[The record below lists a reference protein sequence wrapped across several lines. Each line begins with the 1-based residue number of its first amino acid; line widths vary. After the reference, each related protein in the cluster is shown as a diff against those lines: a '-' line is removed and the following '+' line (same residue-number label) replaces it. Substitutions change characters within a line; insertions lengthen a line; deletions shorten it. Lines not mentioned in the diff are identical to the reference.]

1 MSFYDF
7 VVKSNSK
14 NMNKKLIEEKKLFG
28 TQRVIDINSYILNKN
43 NLENIT
49 NYKENKDNNNNYNNS
64 FLKLKVEK
72 GNNSNNNNNINSLKQ
87 EFIINKFIDVD
98 NKNNAKTKLE
108 NINDFFLKEH
118 DTNTNKEIIY
128 NKNHSS
134 KFAFTSRNNNE
145 ARREEFEYK
154 IIPYKNK
161 KIIGVFPKIIN
172 NKVDINKSINQKIN
186 NEVFPKMK
194 QLLNKPTKVS
204 KDDTNS
210 MYNFTNINA
219 SNIIESKE
227 KLNVN
232 FDNERDIVEENKEC
246 NINLYVPEIK
256 KPIVFKDKYKDVIIP
271 SYTRKY
277 CSKKMCKFVYDLK
290 KMSKISLSK
299 LKCKLYTINE
309 KKSAF
314 RKSIKLNKKQKIK
327 WGERLTLLLSLSNT
341 ENIKSNYSKIV
352 QSFKQNFYDSL
363 NSNFIDEN
371 LEFEKSIKEEVKF
384 NEDKKLK
391 IENNTIYITGV
402 NNISSQKSE
411 KMFKKDDI
419 LNRFKID
426 RNNFQE
432 IDKYMF
438 SHDDLEIVVNDN
450 LLRITSMN
458 DKKQR
463 NIINKKTMTNLNNIK
478 FPTEKEQMLKNISI
492 LDNQTNNYDNISI
505 NSNFSL
511 ASFLDEEGDIPS
523 SKIKSHIK
531 NNFKLQNLDIYHLD
545 NQFKK
550 YFKDYG
556 KEVLFHPKNNKNI
569 KKISIPKKEHNI
581 NKKIDFEHNK
591 SEKIL
596 NKRYIPFINKSTASK
611 IHYIK

>member
-7 VVKSNSK
+7 VIKSNSK
-14 NMNKKLIEEKKLFG
+14 NMNKKLMKEKKIFG

-43 NLENIT
+43 NPENSI
-49 NYKENKDNNNNYNNS
+49 NYNDNKDNNNNYNNNY
-64 FLKLKVEK
+64 LRLKVEK
-72 GNNSNNNNNINSLKQ
+72 PHNNNSLKK
-87 EFIINKFIDVD
+87 EFIINKFIEVD
-98 NKNNAKTKLE
+98 NKSYAKSKIE
-108 NINDFFLKEH
+108 NINEFYLKEH
-118 DTNTNKEIIY
+118 NSNNDINSK
-128 NKNHSS
+128 KNQNS
-134 KFAFTSRNNNE
+134 KFSFTSRNNNE
-145 ARREEFEYK
+145 ARKEEFEYK

-172 NKVDINKSINQKIN
+172 NKVDINNTINQKLK

-194 QLLNKPTKVS
+194 QILNKPTKIS

-227 KLNVN
+227 KLNFN
-232 FDNERDIVEENKEC
+232 LDKDSDIVENKEC

-256 KPIVFKDKYKDVIIP
+256 KSIVFKDKYKDVIIP

-290 KMSKISLSK
+290 KMSKISLGK
-299 LKCKLYTINE
+299 LKCKLYSISE

-352 QSFKQNFYDSL
+352 QLFKQNFYDSF
-363 NSNFIDEN
+363 NNKNNFIDEN
-371 LEFEKSIKEEVKF
+371 LESEKSIKEGNY
-384 NEDKKLK
+384 NEDKKLN
-391 IENNTIYITGV
+391 IEYDNNNNNTIYITGV

-411 KMFKKDDI
+411 KMVKKDDI

-426 RNNFQE
+426 RKNFQE

-438 SHDDLEIVVNDN
+438 CHDDLEIIVNEN
-450 LLRITSMN
+450 LLKINGFNS
-458 DKKQR
+458 KKPR
-463 NIINKKTMTNLNNIK
+463 NINKKTIMNLNNTK
-478 FPTEKEQMLKNISI
+478 SPYEKEQKLNNITI

-511 ASFLDEEGDIPS
+511 ASYLDEEGDIPS

-531 NNFKLQNLDIYHLD
+531 NNFKLQNLDIHHLD
-545 NQFKK
+545 SQFKK

-556 KEVLFHPKNNKNI
+556 KETLFLPKNKKDI
-569 KKISIPKKEHNI
+569 KKINLPNKEHNI
-581 NKKIDFEHNK
+581 QRKTDFENNK
-591 SEKIL
+591 SEKML
-596 NKRYIPFINKSTASK
+596 LKKKHNPFINKSTASK